1 VPGEK
6 EESEGGGRGGI
17 SRENVATQHTS
28 RPMAPC
34 DRGDERSEGKE
45 VERTLGIVIGGMRL
59 RAARGWAKQAVKVSK
74 RRQTCC
80 DVTKHSQL

>member
-17 SRENVATQHTS
+17 SGENVATQHAS

-34 DRGDERSEGKE
+34 DRREERFKGKE
-45 VERTLGIVIGGMRL
+45 VERTSGILIGVMRL
-59 RAARGWAKQAVKVSK
+59 RAARRADAAICGPTALS
-74 RRQTCC
+74 
-80 DVTKHSQL
+80 L